1 VSRRRQ
7 GATVFLVGPARS
19 GTSLLYKALCL
30 HPEVA
35 YLSNYLR
42 RSPRVPQ
49 LAVLDRLA
57 RALPE
62 ARRSVWF
69 GADSNAYVFGSK
81 RSPARRAFPMPMEG
95 EPVFRACGFPE
106 YPWEAAAP
114 LPLRR
119 ASLQRTFDTVRRA
132 SGAGTLVN
140 KRIAHNWRIPLLAET
155 LPDARFV
162 ATVRDGR
169 AVASSLSRVDW
180 WETSVA
186 FWYGGT
192 PREWAAEGRNP
203 WEMCARNWVEEVRA
217 IDEGL
222 AGVPEEQVLRM
233 SYEGFV
239 AAPLDTL
246 RSIAGFAGLTVD
258 AGWVEE
264 LSRLRFPDKNEAWR
278 RQLEPAAIT
287 TIEDVQGEVLAGQGY
302 SLLRRGE
309 HPPRAG
315 GGG

>member
-1 VSRRRQ
+1 MI
-7 GATVFLVGPARS
+7 GPARS

-30 HPEVA
+30 HPDVA
-35 YLSNYLR
+35 FLSNYLR
-42 RSPRVPQ
+42 RVPRAPQ
-49 LAVLDRLA
+49 LAVLDRLP

-62 ARRSVWF
+62 ARRAVWF

-81 RSPARRAFPMPMEG
+81 RSPLRRVFPMPMEG

-106 YPWEAAAP
+106 YPWETPAP
-114 LPLRR
+114 LSLRR
-119 ASLQRTFDTVRRA
+119 ARLRRAFDTVRRA
-132 SGAGTLVN
+132 SGASTLVN

-162 ATVRDGR
+162 ATARDGR
-169 AVASSLSRVDW
+169 AVANSLSRVDW
-180 WETSVA
+180 WENSVA

-192 PREWAAEGRNP
+192 PRDWEAEGRDP

-222 AGVPEEQVLRM
+222 AGVPPEQVLRT

-246 RSIAGFAGLTVD
+246 RLIAGFAGLAID
-258 AGWVEE
+258 DGWVAE
-264 LSRLRFPDKNEAWR
+264 LSRLRFPDKNDAWR
-278 RQLEPAAIT
+278 RQLDRAAIT
-287 TIEDVQGEVLAGQGY
+287 TIEDVQRDALAGQGY
-302 SLLRRGE
+302 SL
-309 HPPRAG
+309 
-315 GGG
+315 